1 MHAAQLFRIQ
11 GKQILLLQPN
21 GRPGGERGYHLAPPA
36 GQLVVRARQPG
47 DTILWHG
54 HHRNIKKWMI
64 DQKIPQTERAGIPL
78 VCDEAGVLLV
88 CRGGLLRDGA
98 QGRQWELVVRERDD
112 GIVR

>member
-1 MHAAQLFRIQ
+1 M
-11 GKQILLLQPN
+11 
-21 GRPGGERGYHLAPPA
+21 
-36 GQLVVRARQPG
+36 VRARQPG